1 MIIRIRKGTFAFVVI
16 NLLFFNCWL
25 FILNITLSRLL

>member
-1 MIIRIRKGTFAFVVI
+1 TFAFVVI

-25 FILNITLSRLL
+25 FILNIILSRLL

>member
-25 FILNITLSRLL
+25 FILN

>member
-1 MIIRIRKGTFAFVVI
+1 FAFVVI

-25 FILNITLSRLL
+25 FILNIILSRLL